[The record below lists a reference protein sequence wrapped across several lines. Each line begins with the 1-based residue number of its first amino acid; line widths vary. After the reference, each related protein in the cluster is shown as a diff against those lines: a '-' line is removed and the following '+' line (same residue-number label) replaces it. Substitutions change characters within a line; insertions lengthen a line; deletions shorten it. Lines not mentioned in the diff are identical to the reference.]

1 MEKLTL
7 GMVTEFTQGELF
19 DGDASTPVDGFS
31 VDTRTLKQGNLFVA
45 LKGEDTD
52 GHRHLEAARK
62 AGAVAAM
69 VLRDQVEDFKS
80 AFPRIAVANH
90 LKGLQITAARYRKLL
105 PIKTVAVTGSNGKT
119 STKELAASV
128 LSQKF
133 QITKTEG
140 NLNNHIGVPLS
151 LLQLRA
157 GDELGI
163 LEIGMNHAG
172 EIEPLVEMVR
182 PTAGI
187 ITNVG
192 SAHIEFFKDES
203 EIARE
208 KGVLAEKVPSS
219 GVVILNRDNMPWSDQ
234 IASRTKA
241 KILWFGM
248 DKSAHFRA
256 ERVMLHERGSDFQLV
271 GPESRIEINFQW
283 PGQHQIYNALAAAAL
298 GSWFGL
304 NLLQIRA
311 GLESAAPPKMRMQM
325 VKVGDNIRVWND
337 AYNANPQS
345 MQAAL
350 AVFRAVQG
358 KGRRIAVLGEMRE
371 LGSFSER
378 AHLAIG
384 AAVARSG
391 CDMLVTVGRDGVWMA
406 KGALDAGMGMHQV
419 EQFTSAQE
427 AGGWLKQ
434 NAKPGDVLLLKGS
447 RGNKLETILD
457 QWK

>member
-1 MEKLTL
+1 MQKLTL
-7 GMVTEFTQGELF
+7 GMVTEFSQGELF
-19 DGDASTPVDGFS
+19 DGKASTPVDGFS
-31 VDTRTLKQGNLFVA
+31 IDSRTLKQGNHFVA
-45 LKGEDTD
+45 LKGEHAD
-52 GHRHLEAARK
+52 GHRYVEAARK

-69 VLRDQVEDFKS
+69 VSRDRAGEFKA
-80 AFPRIAVANH
+80 AFPRIAVADP
-90 LKGLQITAARYRKLL
+90 LMGLQLTAARYRKLL
-105 PIKTVAVTGSNGKT
+105 PIKTVAITGSNGKT
-119 STKELAASV
+119 STKELVASV
-128 LSQKF
+128 LSQKY

-151 LLQLRA
+151 LLQLRG

-163 LEIGMNHAG
+163 LEIGINHVG

-208 KGVLAEKVPSS
+208 KGILAEKVPSN

-234 IASRTKA
+234 IAARTKA
-241 KILWFGM
+241 KILWFGF
-248 DKSAHFRA
+248 DRTADFRA

-271 GPESRIEINFQW
+271 GPDSRIEINFLW

-325 VKVGDNIRVWND
+325 VKVGAGIRVWND

-350 AVFRAVQG
+350 AAFQTVKG
-358 KGRRIAVLGEMRE
+358 KGRKIAVLGEMRE
-371 LGSFSER
+371 LGAFSER
-378 AHLAIG
+378 AHLAVG
-384 AAVARSG
+384 TGVARAG
-391 CDMLVTVGRDGVWMA
+391 CDLLVTVGKDGVWMA

-419 EQFTSAQE
+419 EQFASSKD
-427 AGGWLKQ
+427 AGEWLKE
-434 NAKPGDVLLLKGS
+434 NLKSGDSVLLKGS

-457 QWK
+457 FWK

>member
-19 DGDASTPVDGFS
+19 DGKASTPVDGFS
-31 VDTRTLKQGNLFVA
+31 IDTRTLKQGNLFVA
-45 LKGEDTD
+45 LKGENTD
-52 GHRHLEAARK
+52 GPRYVEAARK

-69 VLRDQVEDFKS
+69 VLRDRVGDIRVALPK
-80 AFPRIAVANH
+80 IAVSDP
-90 LKGLQITAARYRKLL
+90 LGGLQITAARYRKLL
-105 PIKTVAVTGSNGKT
+105 PIRTVAITGSNGKT
-119 STKELAASV
+119 STKELVANV

-151 LLQLRA
+151 LLQLRG
-157 GDELGI
+157 GDEIGI
-163 LEIGMNHAG
+163 LEIGINHVG
-172 EIEPLVEMVR
+172 EIEPLVEMVQ

-187 ITNVG
+187 ITNIG

-208 KGVLAEKVPSS
+208 KGVLAEKVPSD

-241 KILWFGM
+241 KIIWVGF
-248 DKSAHFRA
+248 DRSADFRA

-271 GPESRIEINFQW
+271 GPDSRIDINFLW

-298 GSWFGL
+298 GWWFGL

-311 GLESAAPPKMRMQM
+311 GLDSAAPPKMRMQM
-325 VKVGDNIRVWND
+325 VKVGNDVCIWND

-350 AVFRAVQG
+350 AAFQTVQS
-358 KGRRIAVLGEMRE
+358 KGRKIAVLGEMRE
-371 LGSFSER
+371 LGAFSER
-378 AHLAIG
+378 AHLAVG
-384 AAVARSG
+384 AAAARAR
-391 CDMLVTVGRDGVWMA
+391 CDMLVTVGKDGMWMA

-419 EQFTSAQE
+419 EQFVSTQE
-427 AGGWLKQ
+427 AGRWLKQ

-447 RGNKLETILD
+447 RGNKLETVLD
-457 QWK
+457 FWK

>member
-19 DGDASTPVDGFS
+19 DGKASTPVDGFS
-31 VDTRTLKQGNLFVA
+31 IDTRTLKQGNLFVA
-45 LKGEDTD
+45 LKGENTD
-52 GHRHLEAARK
+52 GHRYVEAARK

-69 VLRDQVEDFKS
+69 VSRDQVGDIRVALPK
-80 AFPRIAVANH
+80 IAVSDP
-90 LKGLQITAARYRKLL
+90 LGGLQITAARYRKLL
-105 PIKTVAVTGSNGKT
+105 PIRTVAITGSNGKT
-119 STKELAASV
+119 STKELVANV

-151 LLQLRA
+151 LLQLRG
-157 GDELGI
+157 GDEIGI
-163 LEIGMNHAG
+163 LEIGINHVG
-172 EIEPLVEMVR
+172 EIEPLVEMVQ

-187 ITNVG
+187 ITNIG

-208 KGVLAEKVPSS
+208 KGVLAEKVPSD

-241 KILWFGM
+241 KILWFGF
-248 DKSAHFRA
+248 DRSANFRA

-271 GPESRIEINFQW
+271 GPDSRIDINFLW
-283 PGQHQIYNALAAAAL
+283 PGQHQIYNALSAAAL
-298 GSWFGL
+298 GWWFGL
-304 NLLQIRA
+304 NLLQIR
-311 GLESAAPPKMRMQM
+311 MQM
-325 VKVGDNIRVWND
+325 VKVGNDVCIWND

-350 AVFRAVQG
+350 AAFQTVQS
-358 KGRRIAVLGEMRE
+358 KGRKIAVLGEMRE
-371 LGSFSER
+371 LGAFSER
-378 AHLAIG
+378 AHLAVG
-384 AAVARSG
+384 AAAARAR
-391 CDMLVTVGRDGVWMA
+391 CDMLVTVGKDGMWMA

-419 EQFTSAQE
+419 EQFVSTQE
-427 AGGWLKQ
+427 AGRWLKQ

-447 RGNKLETILD
+447 RGNKLETVLD
-457 QWK
+457 FWK

>member
-1 MEKLTL
+1 
-7 GMVTEFTQGELF
+7 MVTEFTQGELF
-19 DGDASTPVDGFS
+19 DGNASTPVDGFS
-31 VDTRTLKQGNLFVA
+31 IDTRTLKQGNLFVA
-45 LKGEDTD
+45 LRGENAD
-52 GHRHLEAARK
+52 GHRYVEEARK

-69 VLRDQVEDFKS
+69 VARSRMADFKS
-80 AFPRIAVANH
+80 AFPKIAVADP
-90 LKGLQITAARYRKLL
+90 LQGLQITAARYRKLL
-105 PIKTVAVTGSNGKT
+105 PIKTVAITGSNGKT
-119 STKELAASV
+119 STKELVASV

-151 LLQLRA
+151 LLQLRG

-163 LEIGMNHAG
+163 LEIGINHVG
-172 EIEPLVEMVR
+172 EIAPLVEMIR

-187 ITNVG
+187 ITNIG
-192 SAHIEFFKDES
+192 SAHIEFFKDEA
-203 EIARE
+203 EIAKE
-208 KGVLAEKVPSS
+208 KGILAEKVPSD

-234 IASRTKA
+234 IAARTKA
-241 KILWFGM
+241 KILWFGL
-248 DKSAHFRA
+248 DRSAEFRA

-271 GPESRIEINFQW
+271 AGESRIDINFLW

-325 VKVGDNIRVWND
+325 VKVAEDICIWND

-350 AVFRAVQG
+350 AAFQTVRS
-358 KGRRIAVLGEMRE
+358 KGRKIAVLGEMRE
-371 LGSFSER
+371 LGAFSER
-378 AHLAIG
+378 AHLATG
-384 AAVARSG
+384 AAVARAQ
-391 CDMLVTVGRDGVWMA
+391 CDMLVAVGKDAVWMA
-406 KGALDAGMGMHQV
+406 KGALDAGMGIHQV
-419 EQFTSAQE
+419 EQFASAKE
-427 AGGWLKQ
+427 AGGWLKE
-434 NAKPGDVLLLKGS
+434 NTKAGDVLLLKGS

-457 QWK
+457 YWK